1 MKIVERAIQQ
11 FIPISSEVYL
21 TDSQVFLS
29 WIKTTDKKYKQFFK
43 KRVVEIRQNS
53 NVKDW
58 EYIQGKENLAN
69 LASRGCYLKTLEC
82 SKKWLEGLKRLL
94 YGKEK
99 WPTRDLDENED
110 KGEEEYIEDIQRG
123 KGVAAYF
130 SEIESNIKSGDFIV
144 ESVIDGK

>member
-1 MKIVERAIQQ
+1 MAIVI
-11 FIPISSEVYL
+11 
-21 TDSQVFLS
+21 
-29 WIKTTDKKYKQFFK
+29 
-43 KRVVEIRQNS
+43 
-53 NVKDW
+53 
-58 EYIQGKENLAN
+58 
-69 LASRGCYLKTLEC
+69 
-82 SKKWLEGLKRLL
+82 
-94 YGKEK
+94 KEK